1 MLTPL
6 LLALPWVAFAALA
19 AVRLRGLPEGLPEDV
34 TLPADPPPVSVVV
47 PARNE
52 AENIA
57 RCLESVAASDYPAFE
72 IIVVDDRSGDGTGKL
87 ARSVAPGGA
96 RRVAVLDGEPVPEGW
111 LGKSWACWQ
120 GARVA
125 TGEVLLFTDAD
136 TVHGRDLLVRTVADL
151 ERTGADAHTVAGRQI
166 AGSFWERVV
175 QPQVF
180 ALLLL
185 RFGGRMKTP
194 LPRERW
200 RDAIANGQYLLFRR
214 RIYEAVGGHRAVRG
228 EVVEDLRLAQILVR
242 EGHRLMVR
250 EAEDALA
257 TRMYRSLGG
266 LLEGWTKNLATGVR
280 QSVPPVLRP
289 VVAPVAAFAWGLF
302 WLAPPLAL
310 LAGVLGF
317 GGPSL
322 LLWSGTASGVGALVW
337 GAASRRMKSA
347 PVWGLFYPLG
357 AAVAAFILLRSW
369 VRGSRVEWKGRR
381 YRIDRE

>member
-19 AVRLRGLPEGLPEDV
+19 AARLRGLPDALPENV
-34 TLPADPPPVSVVV
+34 TLPVDPPLVSVVV

-52 AENIA
+52 AANIVG
-57 RCLESVAASDYPAFE
+57 CLESVAASDYPAFE
-72 IIVVDDRSGDGTGKL
+72 IVVVDDRSEDGTGEL

-96 RRVAVLDGEPVPEGW
+96 RRISVLDGEPLPEGW
-111 LGKSWACWQ
+111 LGKPWACWQ

-136 TVHGRDLLVRTVADL
+136 TVHGPDLLVRTVADL

-166 AGSFWERVV
+166 VGSFWERVV

-194 LPRERW
+194 LSRERW
-200 RDAIANGQYLLFRR
+200 RDAIANGQYLMFRR
-214 RIYEAVGGHRAVRG
+214 RVYEAMGGHRAVRG

-289 VVAPVAAFAWGLF
+289 VAAPVAALAWGLF
-302 WLAPPLAL
+302 WVSPPLTL
-310 LAGVLGF
+310 LAGALGF

-322 LLWSGTASGVGALVW
+322 LAWSGTASGVGVLVW
-337 GAASRRMKSA
+337 GAASRRMRSA

-357 AAVAAFILLRSW
+357 AAMAVFILLRSW
-369 VRGSRVEWKGRR
+369 IRGSRVEWKGRR
-381 YRIDRE
+381 YRIDPD